1 MHHPTLESLPPPAA
15 RFPSFSHLIASSA
28 GVDQSLLGSLCFCF
42 PVLPVT
48 PDQTNNDGPVDR
60 TLPDYTGPELSEKT
74 FELQAVSGS
83 PPPPPSQRQQ
93 QTASAPRSVPRSVPT
108 AGSYLVQPPPYYP
121 ATGKPAKGFH
131 PPPSVP
137 QPKPLRLVRL
147 SRKRKPPVLYESS
160 SKTFIQS
167 LTTLTFSQPK
177 TPLSPPPSY
186 HDDAD
191 RGNVQAHH
199 LTLRKRPTPNMAS
212 VNPTMPKVST
222 SSPPL
227 PPSGLFQA
235 GAGGGG
241 RPAASSKA
249 DLLADLR
256 RQLDD
261 SASDAASSVDSRGRR
276 RRRSRNNNKA
286 LAAKGQAGLQG
297 PGIMPRLAET
307 KPVRLQLGLNLDV
320 ELELK
325 ARLQGDVSLTLLVE
339 SKTPKKRSSTELG
352 MPAQGSAVDVHEMF
366 FMRIG
371 VLRLRR
377 RWIDGLGHDVSGL
390 GAKGTTSVVAVVLG
404 VGFAVGFLAGR
415 WC

>member
-1 MHHPTLESLPPPAA
+1 MSKQPWPYGCHHVMHRPTLESLPPPAA

-28 GVDQSLLGSLCFCF
+28 GVDQSLFSSLCFCF
-42 PVLPVT
+42 PVFPVT
-48 PDQTNNDGPVDR
+48 PDQNTNEEPVDR

-74 FELQAVSGS
+74 FELQVVSGS
-83 PPPPPSQRQQ
+83 APPPPAQQQQQQ

-108 AGSYLVQPPPYYP
+108 TGSYLVQPPPYYP
-121 ATGKPAKGFH
+121 ATGKPTKGFH
-131 PPPSVP
+131 PSPSVP

-147 SRKRKPPVLYESS
+147 SHKRKPPVLYESS
-160 SKTFIQS
+160 TKTFIQS

-177 TPLSPPPSY
+177 TPRSPPPSY

-191 RGNVQAHH
+191 RGNVQVHH
-199 LTLRKRPTPNMAS
+199 PTLRKRPAPNMAS
-212 VNPTMPKVST
+212 VNPTIPKVST

-235 GAGGGG
+235 GAGGGS
-241 RPAASSKA
+241 RPAASSKE

-261 SASDAASSVDSRGRR
+261 SASDAGSSVDSRGRR

-286 LAAKGQAGLQG
+286 LAAKGQAGLEG
-297 PGIMPRLAET
+297 PGILPRLAET

-325 ARLQGDVSLTLLVE
+325 ARLQGDVSLTLL
-339 SKTPKKRSSTELG
+339 
-352 MPAQGSAVDVHEMF
+352 
-366 FMRIG
+366 
-371 VLRLRR
+371 
-377 RWIDGLGHDVSGL
+377 
-390 GAKGTTSVVAVVLG
+390 
-404 VGFAVGFLAGR
+404 
-415 WC
+415 